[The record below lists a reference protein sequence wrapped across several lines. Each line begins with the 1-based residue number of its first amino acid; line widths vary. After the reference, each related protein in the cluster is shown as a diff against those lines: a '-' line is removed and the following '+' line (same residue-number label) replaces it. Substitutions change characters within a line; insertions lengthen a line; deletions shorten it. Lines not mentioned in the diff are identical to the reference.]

1 MIKMI
6 NKQCLLLIITIKY
19 KGVINMNILKKV
31 SLTAL
36 GTSLIATSA
45 FAGAMDVTGSAGITL
60 GNQSNHTNSN
70 SFSMTDEITFTGSGE
85 MDNGMTVTVSMQ
97 LDDNASGNSSNMDNR
112 SVKIETADM
121 GTLTF
126 YGHGGDSALSAVDDV
141 MPTAYGE
148 SWDVIGLAA
157 ASVTAGQSAKFGSIG
172 GNTGNGSFMY
182 NAPAMVDGLGV
193 NVSYNPSNSSE
204 PNGSISWAVAYTG
217 VEGLT
222 LGYAQDESGAAT
234 TNDYETAYV
243 KYAYGP
249 ITVGIQS
256 SENDEDGGSANDDEL
271 EIMGI
276 TYAVSDDLTIGYHQS
291 EYNAGDKALD
301 QESSNISV
309 SYTTGGITIAAAMVE
324 MDNVGGSSAARD
336 DIEGYEIDVSF
347 AF

>member
-1 MIKMI
+1 
-6 NKQCLLLIITIKY
+6 
-19 KGVINMNILKKV
+19 MNILKKV

-60 GNQSNHTNSN
+60 NNQSNHTSSN
-70 SFSMTDEITFTGSGE
+70 GFTMTDEITFTGSGE
-85 MDNGMTVTVSMQ
+85 LDNGMTVTVSMQ

-148 SWDVIGLAA
+148 SWDVIGLGAT
-157 ASVTAGQSAKFGSIG
+157 SVTAGQSAKFTSIA
-172 GNTGNGSFMY
+172 GNTGNSSFMY
-182 NAPAMVDGLGV
+182 NAPEMVDGLGL

-204 PNGSISWAVAYTG
+204 PNGSVSWAVAYTG

-222 LGYAQDESGAAT
+222 IGYAQDESGAST

-249 ITVGIQS
+249 ITVGMQS
-256 SENDEDGGSANDDEL
+256 SENDEDGGSTNDDEL

-276 TYAVSDDLTIGYHQS
+276 TYAVSDDLTIGYTQS

>member
-60 GNQSNHTNSN
+60 NNQSNHTSSN
-70 SFSMTDEITFTGSGE
+70 GFTMTDEITFTGSGE
-85 MDNGMTVTVSMQ
+85 LDNGMTVTVSMQ

-157 ASVTAGQSAKFGSIG
+157 ADVTAGQAAKFTSIA
-172 GNTGNGSFMY
+172 GNTGNSSFMY
-182 NAPAMVDGLGV
+182 NAPEMVDGLGI

-204 PNGSISWAVAYTG
+204 PNGSVSWAVAYTG

-222 LGYAQDESGAAT
+222 IGYAQDESGAST

-256 SENDEDGGSANDDEL
+256 SENDEDGGSSNDDEL

-276 TYAVSDDLTIGYHQS
+276 TYAVSDDLTIGYTQS

>member
-1 MIKMI
+1 
-6 NKQCLLLIITIKY
+6 
-19 KGVINMNILKKV
+19 MNILKKV

-45 FAGAMDVTGSAGITL
+45 FAGSMDVTGSAGITL

-85 MDNGMTVTVSMQ
+85 MDNGWNVTVSMQ

-112 SVKIETADM
+112 SVKIDM
-121 GTLTF
+121 GDSGTLTF

-157 ASVTAGQSAKFGSIG
+157 ASVTAGQTAKFGSIG

-182 NAPAMVDGLGV
+182 NAPELLSDLAI
-193 NVSYNPSNSSE
+193 NVSYNPSNSAE
-204 PNGSISWAVAYTG
+204 PNGSTSASIAYTG
-217 VEGLT
+217 VTGLT
-222 LGYAQDESGAAT
+222 LGYAIDESGAST
-234 TNDYETAYV
+234 TNEYTTAYV
-243 KYAYGP
+243 KYASEMG
-249 ITVGIQS
+249 ITVGVQS
-256 SENDEDGGSANDDEL
+256 SENDEDGGSSNDDEL

-276 TYAVSDDLTIGYHQS
+276 TYQVNDDLTIGYHQA

-301 QESSNISV
+301 QESSNMSV
-309 SYTTGGITIAAAMVE
+309 SYTTGGMTIAAAMVE
-324 MDNVGGSSAARD
+324 MNNVGGSSAARD